1 VSLQIIFGS
10 QYPER
15 VRQLHHLPPSAS
27 SQIAQHDAALARQ
40 FFDGPAQQQPT
51 FTLSH
56 GLPPQILAGPDYGA
70 GMQHMH
76 SAAPDLRGAWPA
88 AANMQSPAQQQQQY
102 TGPARWAAEFEGVQA
117 ATTPT
122 TEAGHAM
129 GPGALRFCSVVRL
142 RPD

>member
-1 VSLQIIFGS
+1 VRLHIIYSF
-10 QYPER
+10 QYPKR
-15 VRQLHHLPPSAS
+15 AGQLHHLPPSAS

-40 FFDGPAQQQPT
+40 FFDGPAQQQPN

-56 GLPPQILAGPDYGA
+56 GLPPQLLAGPDYGA

-88 AANMQSPAQQQQQY
+88 AASMQNPAQQQQH
-102 TGPARWAAEFEGVQA
+102 TGPARWAAEFEGVQV

-122 TEAGHAM
+122 MEAGQAM
-129 GPGALRFCSVVRL
+129 GPGVLRFCSVVRL
-142 RPD
+142 RLD